1 MTLPVAS
8 IFTDIPEAII
18 VFFHDTV
25 GLGWGP
31 AIVALVFVV
40 RLAILPL
47 SLKQIHSMRALQT
60 LQPQLKEIQ
69 EKYKDDRQRQQQA
82 MMKFYQENEINPL
95 ASCLPLLLQIP
106 VFISLYYMLKGDS
119 FQQDVMNSPP
129 EGWLFIP
136 SLIETPTGWVA
147 AVLVVLFIV
156 TQLASG
162 LAMSVRGQ
170 SLEGPQ
176 KYIIYGLPF
185 LFAPF
190 VIQFEA
196 ALSVY
201 WISTNLWTLGQQQV
215 VHSVL
220 GPLKKPDEVAAEQE
234 MAKAAKAPPPP
245 PRKKKKRSGRTR

>member
-1 MTLPVAS
+1 MSLPIAS
-8 IFTDIPEAII
+8 IFTDIPEQII
-18 VFFHDTV
+18 LFFHDTLH
-25 GLGWGP
+25 LGWGP

-40 RLAILPL
+40 RMAILPI
-47 SLKQIHSMRALQT
+47 SMKQIRSMRAMQE
-60 LQPQLKEIQ
+60 LQPQLKQIQ
-69 EKYKDDRQRQQQA
+69 NKYKDDKQAQQQA

-106 VFISLYYMLKGDS
+106 VFISLYYMLKSTS
-119 FQQDVMNSPP
+119 FQDDVAASPP

-136 SLIETPTGWVA
+136 SLIEPPEGAVA

-162 LAMSVRGQ
+162 LAMTVRGQ
-170 SLEGPQ
+170 GMEGPQ

-190 VIQFEA
+190 VLQFEA

-215 VHSVL
+215 VHQLL
-220 GPLKKPDEVAAEQE
+220 GPVKKPTEEELQ
-234 MAKAAKAPPPP
+234 AAKPPPPP
-245 PRKKKKRSGRTR
+245 PRKKKKKSGRQR

>member
-8 IFTDIPEAII
+8 ILTDIPEAII
-18 VFFHDTV
+18 VFFHDTL

-31 AIVALVFVV
+31 AIIALVFVV
-40 RLAILPL
+40 RLAILPI
-47 SLKQIHSMRALQT
+47 SMKQIRSMRALQE
-60 LQPQLKEIQ
+60 LQPQLKQIQ
-69 EKYKDDRQRQQQA
+69 EKHKDDKQAQQQA

-119 FQQDVMNSPP
+119 FQMDVQNSPP
-129 EGWLFIP
+129 EGFLFIP
-136 SLIETPTGWVA
+136 SLIQPPEGAVA

-162 LAMSVRGQ
+162 LAMTVRGQ
-170 SLEGPQ
+170 GMEGPQ

-190 VIQFEA
+190 VLQFEA

-215 VHSVL
+215 VHSIM
-220 GPLKKPDEVAAEQE
+220 GPVKKPTAEEIQ
-234 MAKAAKAPPPP
+234 AAKPPPPP
-245 PRKKKKRSGRTR
+245 PRKKKKKSGRQR

>member
-8 IFTDIPEAII
+8 FFTDIPEQII
-18 VFFHDTV
+18 LFFHDTM

-31 AIVALVFVV
+31 SIVALVFVV

-47 SLKQIHSMRALQT
+47 SLKQIRSMRAMQE
-60 LQPQLKEIQ
+60 LQPELKQIQ
-69 EKYKDDRQRQQQA
+69 EKYKNDKQRQQQE

-119 FQQDVMNSPP
+119 FQADVEASPP

-136 SLIETPTGWVA
+136 NLIEPPEGAVA

-162 LAMSVRGQ
+162 LAMTVRGQ
-170 SLEGPQ
+170 GMEGPQ

-190 VIQFEA
+190 VLQFEA

-215 VHSVL
+215 VHSLL
-220 GPLKKPDEVAAEQE
+220 GPVKKPSASEDGEAA
-234 MAKAAKAPPPP
+234 KPVKAPPPP
-245 PRKKKKRSGRTR
+245 PRKKKKKSGRQR

>member
-1 MTLPVAS
+1 MSLPVAS
-8 IFTDIPEAII
+8 IFTEIPEQII
-18 VFFHDTV
+18 LFFHDTI

-31 AIVALVFVV
+31 AIIALVFVV
-40 RLAILPL
+40 RLAILPI
-47 SLKQIHSMRALQT
+47 SMKQIRSMRALQE
-60 LQPQLKEIQ
+60 LQPQLKAIQ
-69 EKYKDDRQRQQQA
+69 EKHKDDKQAQQQA

-95 ASCLPLLLQIP
+95 ASCLPLLFQIP

-119 FQQDVMNSPP
+119 FQQDVMNAPP
-129 EGWLFIP
+129 EGFLFIP
-136 SLIETPTGWVA
+136 SLIEPPTGAVA

-162 LAMSVRGQ
+162 LAMTVRGQ
-170 SLEGPQ
+170 GMEGPQ

-215 VHSVL
+215 VHTIL
-220 GPLKKPDEVAAEQE
+220 GPVKKPTEEE
-234 MAKAAKAPPPP
+234 IKAAKPPPPP

>member
-8 IFTDIPEAII
+8 IFTDIPEQII
-18 VFFHDTV
+18 LFFHDKL

-31 AIVALVFVV
+31 AIIALVFVV
-40 RLAILPL
+40 RLAILPI
-47 SLKQIHSMRALQT
+47 SMKQIRSMRALQE
-60 LQPQLKEIQ
+60 LQPQLKQIQ
-69 EKYKDDRQRQQQA
+69 EKHKDDKQAQQQA

-119 FQQDVMNSPP
+119 FQADVAASPP
-129 EGWLFIP
+129 EGFLFIP
-136 SLIETPTGWVA
+136 SLIEPPTGAVA

-170 SLEGPQ
+170 GMEGPQ

-190 VIQFEA
+190 VLQFEA

-215 VHSVL
+215 VHTIL
-220 GPLKKPDEVAAEQE
+220 GPVKKPTEEELQ
-234 MAKAAKAPPPP
+234 AAKPPPPP
-245 PRKKKKRSGRTR
+245 PRKKKKKGGRTR